1 MNKKGF
7 TLFEVI
13 ISVVLVSILLTSMLV
28 TLVKIRD
35 AYSIVYENTDALI
48 FSSSIARI
56 VNNDFQQNGGIRYID
71 CNYNGDVCDITL
83 NNDQKRRIE
92 VYNVNTGYHVKSSD
106 QLKYYIGTS
115 DTSYNVSDSDNIFC
129 EPVEHD
135 GEMKLIA
142 ECYKATDDSTSSVAC
157 VCEKQMVTTTLRYSD
172 QTDKNNEK
180 NIYLKTLS
188 AQKMS
193 AINLV
198 SGKYKA
204 TGQRTVNGYTFGKM
218 TFTNIVYDSTNRKTE
233 AGKPYKNS
241 VSTLVIEINDG
252 VDTQDTTYNI
262 NLSSTSSYSPDK
274 IQMGKELAFRFDN
287 SLEYPVGTPISGVS
301 IQHKIKS
308 FHIKFGVGFFVM
320 TNDNKLEETRK
331 LTNDNE
337 KGQLPVTTN
346 GSYIFD
352 GYYYDLGGTNEMQVI
367 DANGNIVITSTYFE
381 SDKDDAGNSIFLK
394 AKWIPRNGGT
404 PGNPVVNNRCTVGTT
419 YENCLLNED
428 RDSSLWTVNLPDYT
442 PTPAEYRFVGSKSS
456 QPTNYICFGTT
467 NSSTCTSNTDKYLY
481 RIIGVFEEGG
491 TKYLKL
497 IKNSSFGTHAMDS
510 NFNSD
515 HRWSATSLYGHVN
528 GSEFLN
534 NTTYIPNTTWK
545 NKIVS
550 RTWQSTDT
558 HLSGRG
564 DLGIK
569 LYNLTASKAY
579 CLEYNIESCKES
591 GAIYTNS
598 TAKIGLM
605 YITDYSLSLGSSVAN
620 STATL
625 KEQASTLKTGWMY
638 NYTGFSNKKSHM
650 IEWSMTRAGYPVE
663 GLTNARFYGIHVDGQ
678 PSGAENRY
686 GAEYRP
692 VFYIKA
698 SEKYAGGIGTESK
711 PFIISE

>member
-56 VNNDFQQNGGIRYID
+56 INNDFQENGGIRYID
-71 CNYNGDVCDITL
+71 CNYNGDLCDITL

-92 VYNVNTGYHVKSSD
+92 VYDVHTGTRVKSTD

-115 DTSYNVSDSDNIFC
+115 DTSYNVSESDNIFC
-129 EPVEHD
+129 EKVEHD
-135 GEMKLIA
+135 GQMKLVA

-157 VCEKQMVTTTLRYSD
+157 ICEKQMVTTTLRYSD

-198 SGKYKA
+198 AGKYKA
-204 TGQRTVNGYTFGKM
+204 TGQKSVTGYTFGKM
-218 TFTNIVYDSTNRKTE
+218 TFTNLVYDSSNRKTTS
-233 AGKPYKNS
+233 GKPYKNS
-241 VSTLVIEINDG
+241 ISTLVIEINDG

-274 IQMGKELAFRFDN
+274 IQMGKELVFRFDN
-287 SLEYPVGTPISGVS
+287 SLEYPVGTPVSGVS
-301 IQHKIKS
+301 IEHKIKA

-320 TNDNKLEETRK
+320 TNTNDLEETRK

-337 KGQLPVTTN
+337 KGQIPVTKD
-346 GSYIFD
+346 GSYVFD
-352 GYYYDLGGTNEMQVI
+352 GYYYDLGGPNEMQVI

-381 SDKDDAGNSIFLK
+381 KDKDASGNTIFLK
-394 AKWIPRNGGT
+394 AKWRAWNNGAAS
-404 PGNPVVNNRCTVGTT
+404 NNRCTVGTT
-419 YENCLLNED
+419 FANCLLNED
-428 RDSSLWTVNLPDYT
+428 RDSSLWTVSLPDYT
-442 PTPAEYRFVGSKSS
+442 PSPSEYRYVGSKTS
-456 QPTNYICFGTT
+456 QPSNYICFGTS
-467 NSSTCTSNTDKYLY
+467 NGSTCASNPDKYMY
-481 RIIGVFEEGG
+481 RIIGIFEEGG

-497 IKNSSFGTHAMDS
+497 IKNSSNGSHPAIDS
-510 NFNSD
+510 NFNAN
-515 HRWSATSLYGHVN
+515 HRWAATSLYSKLN
-528 GSEFLN
+528 GDSFLN
-534 NTTYIPNTTWK
+534 NTTYVPNNTWK

-558 HLSGRG
+558 NLSGYG
-564 DLGIK
+564 NTGIK

-579 CLEYNIESCKES
+579 CLEYNIASCKPS
-591 GAIYTNS
+591 GGIYTNS

-605 YITDYSLSLGSSVAN
+605 YITDYNLSLGSSVAN
-620 STATL
+620 STATI
-625 KEQASTLKTGWMY
+625 KNQTSTLKTGWMY
-638 NYTGFSNKKSHM
+638 NYTNFYNSKSRM
-650 IEWSMTRAGYPVE
+650 VEWSMTRAGYPVE
-663 GLTNARFYGIHVDGQ
+663 GLTNARFYGIHYDGQ
-678 PSGAENRY
+678 PDDAENRY

-698 SEKYAGGIGTESK
+698 SEKYAGGKGTAVN
-711 PFIISE
+711 PFVISE